1 MPFSLQP
8 AGVEYTLVD
17 DNQFLAAGFE
27 QQQLYGYYIA
37 EDLCHTVKVLPGSKA
52 LRYLIPFRDV
62 PQTTHFLHGISR
74 SHPGGL
80 AVMGHD
86 LEKFDVSL
94 GTYAHCYTN
103 GWLENFFTSIDSC
116 SDWLALSTPEAA
128 VAACSP
134 LGRADLPAAS
144 YTEMMEWVLPTSARN
159 LYQRLL
165 EEFSGRPDPDQPDRD
180 DFRV

>member
-1 MPFSLQP
+1 
-8 AGVEYTLVD
+8 
-17 DNQFLAAGFE
+17 
-27 QQQLYGYYIA
+27 
-37 EDLCHTVKVLPGSKA
+37 
-52 LRYLIPFRDV
+52 
-62 PQTTHFLHGISR
+62 
-74 SHPGGL
+74 
-80 AVMGHD
+80 MGHD